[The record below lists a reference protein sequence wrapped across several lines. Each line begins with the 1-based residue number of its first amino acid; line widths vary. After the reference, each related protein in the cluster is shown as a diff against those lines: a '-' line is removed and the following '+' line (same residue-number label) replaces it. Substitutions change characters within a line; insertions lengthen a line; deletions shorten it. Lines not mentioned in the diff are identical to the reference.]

1 MKKSLLFILF
11 IVLVPFLNSYKNPGN
26 GDKAYVDGEIMIKL
40 KTNLPYSQSY
50 MLQDVLSDFSK
61 SGLNVIEKLSQRMQI
76 FLLNY
81 NPDKANAEK
90 LLKEIKSHPFV
101 EMAQF
106 NHFVE
111 QRALYPNDFNF
122 PLQWN
127 MHNTGQS
134 AGTTDADIDGP
145 EAWEVGTSTVTA
157 TGDTIII
164 AIIDDGFDL
173 EHEDLNFWKNFDE
186 IPNNNI
192 DDDGNGYV
200 DDFDGWNPKNNSG
213 ELPSFD
219 HGTHVTGIAAAKGN
233 NGIGVTGVNWNV
245 KVMPVSGS
253 STVESIVVAAYAYVL
268 EMRSLYDETDGAKGA
283 FIVSTNASFGV
294 NNGMPEDFPIWGAMY
309 DSLGMRG
316 VISAGA
322 TANANVNV
330 DQAGDIP
337 TAFTSDFLITVTNTD
352 DDDVKSSFAGY
363 GPISIDVGAPGTQVY
378 STRIGDS
385 YGNKT
390 GTSMSSP
397 HVAGAIAFLYS
408 NADAAFMEAYHDNP
422 AGMALVI
429 REHILNGVD
438 PLPSLNGIT
447 STGGRLNIFNA
458 SQQMLNPLISFDP
471 QSVLRTLNPDQQDS
485 VNLTFTNNMSSPVSY
500 SVSFPGTPSW
510 ASLSGA
516 TTGTVAAFSNG
527 TVKLHFNAIGITADT
542 LFSYLHFG
550 YGEGDLFRIPVFVIV
565 DADAIPEVMVQI
577 TADQD
582 SVCAGAAVN
591 LSSVVSGGEGEYT
604 YSWTSIPAGFISS
617 EANVTVNP
625 ETTSTYYLQVKDTSG
640 KSGSA
645 FYQVYVKPLPI
656 NPGILSGPA
665 TVDNLNAS
673 SSTYT
678 CSPIEGATSY
688 IWQVNPASAGATAST
703 GVEAE
708 IAWTAGF
715 TGNVEITVAAVNEC
729 GAGPFSDVYNTTVYT
744 SAGLKDLAGN
754 SKLTVSPNP
763 CREVLSVNGL
773 GLSSGIDYVVSV
785 YSLQGIKI
793 AENNKFSVEDGLKID
808 VSDFEPG
815 IYSVVLRDDRGL
827 VAIEKVVVLR

>member
-1 MKKSLLFILF
+1 
-11 IVLVPFLNSYKNPGN
+11 
-26 GDKAYVDGEIMIKL
+26 
-40 KTNLPYSQSY
+40 
-50 MLQDVLSDFSK
+50 
-61 SGLNVIEKLSQRMQI
+61 
-76 FLLNY
+76 
-81 NPDKANAEK
+81 
-90 LLKEIKSHPFV
+90 
-101 EMAQF
+101 MAQF

-111 QRALYPNDFNF
+111 QRALYPNDASFI
-122 PLQWN
+122 LQWN

-145 EAWEVGTSTVTA
+145 EGWEIGTSTVTA

-186 IPNNNI
+186 TPNNNI

-253 STVESIVVAAYAYVL
+253 STVESIVVAGYAYVL

-330 DQAGDIP
+330 DQTGDIP
-337 TAFTSDFLITVTNTD
+337 TAFTTDFLITVTNTD

-378 STRIGDS
+378 STRISDN

-397 HVAGAIAFLYS
+397 HVAGAIAYMYS
-408 NADAAFMEAYHDNP
+408 IADAGFMLAYHANP

-438 PLPSLNGIT
+438 ALPSLNGIT
-447 STGGRLNIFNA
+447 STGGRLNIYNA
-458 SQQMLNPLISFDP
+458 AQQMINPLITFNP
-471 QSVLRTLNPDQQDS
+471 QSILRTLTPENQDS
-485 VNLTFTNNMSSPVSY
+485 VDLTFTNNNASPVSY
-500 SVSFPGTPSW
+500 TVSYPGTPAW
-510 ASLSGA
+510 TGLSGA
-516 TTGTVAAFSNG
+516 TTGTLAAFGNG
-527 TVKLHFNAIGITADT
+527 NVKVHFNSEDIIVDT
-542 LFSYLHFG
+542 LFSYLHFD
-550 YGEGDLFRIPVFVIV
+550 YGDGNLFRIPVFMVV
-565 DADAIPEVMVQI
+565 DTNAIPDVTVQI

-582 SVCAGAAVN
+582 SVCSGVAVN

-604 YSWTSIPAGFISS
+604 FSWTSIPSGLNST

-625 ETTSTYYLQVKDTSG
+625 ETTTTYYLQVNDISG

-665 TVDNLNAS
+665 TVDNLQAS

-678 CSPIEGATSY
+678 CSPIEGVTSY
-688 IWQVNPASAGATAST
+688 VWQVNPASAGTTSST

-708 IAWTAGF
+708 FAWTAGF

-744 SAGLKDLAGN
+744 SAGLKDLVENG
-754 SKLTVSPNP
+754 KLTVSPNP
-763 CREVLSVNGL
+763 CREVLSVKAL
-773 GLSSGIDYVVSV
+773 GLSAGIDYSIAV
-785 YSLQGIKI
+785 YSLQGIKV
-793 AENNKFSVEDGLKID
+793 AEFDGIKSGELLKID
-808 VSDFEPG
+808 VQDFEPG
-815 IYSVVLRDDRGL
+815 IYSVVLRDDRGM
-827 VAIEKVVVLR
+827 VAVEKIMVLR